1 MIDTAKLSREEW
13 ENLIYQRIHNETYRK
28 IISRRWLDGVKQ
40 EDLAEE
46 FGYSVRQN
54 QNIIYK
60 CEKLIIKY
68 L

>member
-1 MIDTAKLSREEW
+1 MIDTTKLSREEW
-13 ENLIYQRIHNETYRK
+13 ENLIYQRIHNETYRE

-46 FGYSVRQN
+46 FGYSVRQI

>member
-28 IISRRWLDGVKQ
+28 IILRRWLDGVKQ

-46 FGYSVRQN
+46 FGYSVRQF

>member
-46 FGYSVRQN
+46 FGYSVHKFR
-54 QNIIYK
+54 I
-60 CEKLIIKY
+60 
-68 L
+68 

>member
-13 ENLIYQRIHNETYRK
+13 ENLIYQRSHNETYRK

-46 FGYSVRQN
+46 FGYSVRQI
-54 QNIIYK
+54 QNIIYR